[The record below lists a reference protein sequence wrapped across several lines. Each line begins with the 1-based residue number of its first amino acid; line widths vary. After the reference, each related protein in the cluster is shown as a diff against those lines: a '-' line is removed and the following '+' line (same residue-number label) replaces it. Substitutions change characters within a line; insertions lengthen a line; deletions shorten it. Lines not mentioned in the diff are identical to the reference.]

1 MPAASFQRHKQLG
14 EIVVDNPP
22 MNLFSNELIADLRHA
37 VDQAA
42 GTDVRAVVLR
52 ADGPAF
58 SAGADVSIFTGL
70 DDRSATALMA
80 TVLSLIQA
88 IECLPFPTLALVH

>member
-1 MPAASFQRHKQLG
+1 MPAASFQRHEQLG

-52 ADGPAF
+52 ANGP
-58 SAGADVSIFTGL
+58 
-70 DDRSATALMA
+70 RSPPAPTFRSSPGSMTAPR
-80 TVLSLIQA
+80 QR
-88 IECLPFPTLALVH
+88 